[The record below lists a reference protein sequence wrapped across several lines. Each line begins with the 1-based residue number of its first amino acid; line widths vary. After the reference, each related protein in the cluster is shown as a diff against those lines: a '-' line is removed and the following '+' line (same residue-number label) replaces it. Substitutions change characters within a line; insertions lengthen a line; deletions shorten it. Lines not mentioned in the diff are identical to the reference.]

1 MAEISIEQIKKLK
14 PNGIIVSNGPGN
26 PNKLVETIELINTL
40 KGKYP
45 LLGLGLGAS
54 LLALTYNG
62 KVNKMKHGHQ
72 GANIPVRNL
81 LTGKIDIT
89 SQNHFY
95 EISELNDEVKV
106 LETSVVENDIEVFES
121 NNHKVIGV
129 QYNLTKQVIDKFVK
143 QMKK

>member
-1 MAEISIEQIKKLK
+1 M
-14 PNGIIVSNGPGN
+14 
-26 PNKLVETIELINTL
+26 
-40 KGKYP
+40 
-45 LLGLGLGAS
+45 GLGAQ

-62 KVNKMKHGHQ
+62 KVDKMKHGHQ

-81 LTGKIDIT
+81 LTGRIEIT

-95 EISELNDEVKV
+95 EISDLNEEVKV
-106 LETSVVENDIEVFES
+106 IETSVVENDIEVFES

-129 QYNLTKQVIDKFVK
+129 QYNLTEQVIENFVK